1 VKGQDDDD
9 LVAVKPT
16 IVQFPMTNI
25 IIVKVACGLTYSLAL
40 TSSDSGFVYS
50 WG

>member
-1 VKGQDDDD
+1 VKGQDDDE
-9 LVAVKPT
+9 LIAVKPT
-16 IVQFPMTNI
+16 IIQFPMPNI

-40 TSSDSGFVYS
+40 TSSETGFVFS